1 MRVLAAETW
10 KNMEFIS
17 PIIPLLTKPGL
28 SHSLEDR
35 LTGCGFFSLEVGYPV
50 VAKEKERVRV
60 IIHADNTESEV
71 DGLIDAVVNWAT
83 DLPN

>member
-1 MRVLAAETW
+1 
-10 KNMEFIS
+10 MEFIS
-17 PIIPLLTKPGL
+17 PIIPMLTKVGL

-35 LTGCGFFSLEVGYPV
+35 LADCGFFSLEVGYPV

-60 IIHADNTESEV
+60 IMHADNSEHEV
-71 DGLIDAVVNWAT
+71 DSLVDVIVNWAA